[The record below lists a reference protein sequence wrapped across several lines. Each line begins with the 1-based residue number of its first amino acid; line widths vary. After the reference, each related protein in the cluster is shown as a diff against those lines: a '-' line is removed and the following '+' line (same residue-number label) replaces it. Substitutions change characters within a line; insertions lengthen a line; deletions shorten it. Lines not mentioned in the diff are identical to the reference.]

1 MSFADFI
8 DLIERVLN
16 FKLFQFQQSWITIS
30 SILILSSVL
39 VVFLLFSNVFS
50 KFFVRGVLRHRHLS
64 EDTTDVLTVV
74 TQCLVM
80 VIGVFVACHSAGI
93 DLSGINQLFYF
104 QIFQIKQTPVT
115 AFSIFLFLLVF
126 FLFLVF
132 SHIFC
137 KLLLVRLTKKLHV
150 EEGTVYTFTRITHYI
165 IMFVGALVA
174 FQFVGI
180 DLSGLVVIFGALS
193 VGIGFGLQNLTS
205 NFISGLI
212 ILFERPIKVGDR
224 VTVGDVEG
232 DVTEINIRSTEVRSL
247 NNISVIVPN
256 SEFVSS
262 QVINWSH
269 GDLKVRLDIDVGV
282 SYGSDL
288 DTVLRCLQEV
298 AEEHSEVLQKPTPE
312 ALHLG
317 FGDSSWN
324 MRLRVWIAHPKR
336 HPYIRSDINC
346 AIVRKFRTNGVE
358 IPFPQRDLHV
368 RSPLPIPLNTQE
380 SRLEP
385 ESENR
390 ED

>member
-8 DLIERVLN
+8 NLIERVLN
-16 FKLFQFQQSWITIS
+16 FKLFQIQQSWVTIS
-30 SILILSSVL
+30 TVLILSSVL
-39 VVFLLFSNVFS
+39 VVFLLLSNKFS
-50 KFFVRGVLRHRHLS
+50 KLLVRRILKHRHLS
-64 EDTTDVLTVV
+64 EDTTDVFTVV

-80 VIGVFVACHSAGI
+80 IIGVVVACHSAGI

-104 QIFQIKQTPVT
+104 QIFQIKQTSVT
-115 AFSIFLFLLVF
+115 PFSIFLFLFVF

-137 KLLLVRLTKKLHV
+137 KLLLVRMTKKLHV
-150 EEGTVYTFTRITHYI
+150 DEGTIYTFTRITHYI

-212 ILFERPIKVGDR
+212 ILLERPIKVGDR
-224 VTVGDVEG
+224 VSVGELEG
-232 DVTEINIRSTEVRSL
+232 DVVEINIRSTEVRSV

-256 SEFVSS
+256 SEFVST

-298 AEEHSEVLQKPTPE
+298 ADENSEVLKKPPAET
-312 ALHLG
+312 LHQG

-324 MRLRVWIAHPKR
+324 MRLRTWIAHPKR
-336 HPYIRSDINC
+336 HPYVRSEINC
-346 AIVRKFRTNGVE
+346 AIVRKFRENGVE

-368 RSPLPIPLNTQE
+368 RSPLPLPLHTQHTGVNARDE
-380 SRLEP
+380 
-385 ESENR
+385 
-390 ED
+390 